1 MDKALTQIQ
10 ENLEAIKK
18 VSNDQEMMEF
28 WSARDLMPVL
38 GYVKWQK
45 FTEVIEKAK
54 ESCKISGQSID
65 SHFLS
70 ANEFLSAPTKTSK
83 TYDIAGLTN
92 KNEFLPAR
100 VKTSKD
106 NINTSLYVKNEF
118 LLTPA
123 KTPEGRPRENYF
135 LTRYACYLIAQNG
148 DSRKPQI
155 ALAQTYFAT
164 QTRKQELLEKRDY
177 EDKRLEARAKLKETE
192 NKIESTVYSRGIEF
206 QVEFATF
213 KNKHIEAL
221 YGGISAAKLKKMRNI
236 PAGRPLADFDT
247 HVELK
252 AKDFAL
258 AMTDYNIKDKNIQ
271 GKEHMNYEVIKN
283 SKATRETLLSRGIQ
297 PEYLKPEE
305 DLKQIEAKRNKEGK
319 KLNCPEIPE

>member
-1 MDKALTQIQ
+1 MDKALMQIQ

-38 GYVKWQK
+38 GYATWRM
-45 FTEVIEKAK
+45 FSETINRAK
-54 ESCKISGQSID
+54 EACKISSQLIE
-65 SHFLS
+65 SHFLP
-70 ANEFLSAPTKTSK
+70 ATEFLSTPTKTNK
-83 TYDIAGLTN
+83 TFNLSN
-92 KNEFLPAR
+92 KDEFLPEL
-100 VKTSKD
+100 VKTPK
-106 NINTSLYVKNEF
+106 
-118 LLTPA
+118 
-123 KTPEGRPRENYF
+123 GRPREDIY

-164 QTRKQELLEKRDY
+164 QTRKQELLEQREY
-177 EDKRLEARAKLKETE
+177 ENKRLDARAKLRETE
-192 NKIESTVYSRGIEF
+192 KKIESTVYSRGIKF

-221 YGGISAAKLKKMRNI
+221 YGGIPAAKLKKIRNI
-236 PAGRPLADFDT
+236 PASRPLADFDT

-252 AKDFAL
+252 AKDFSL
-258 AMTDYNIKDKNIQ
+258 AMTDHNIKDKNIL
-271 GKEHMNYEVIKN
+271 GKENMNNEVIKN
-283 SKATRETLLSRGIQ
+283 SKATRETLISRGIQ

-305 DLKQIEAKRNKEGK
+305 DLKHIEAKRNKEDRLK
-319 KLNCPEIPE
+319 SQNNKLL